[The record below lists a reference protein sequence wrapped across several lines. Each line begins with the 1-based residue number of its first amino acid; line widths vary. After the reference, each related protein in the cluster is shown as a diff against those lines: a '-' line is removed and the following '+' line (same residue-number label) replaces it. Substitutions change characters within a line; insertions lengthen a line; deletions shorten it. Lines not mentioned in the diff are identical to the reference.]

1 MLRLCLASG
10 GLLVI
15 NSSEPVRFTVNG
27 DWERTPL
34 RFTLR
39 QLAPS
44 ISASIVQLEAEF
56 GIQLFVRKHS
66 QGLSLTPGGRFFP
79 MKYPSFS
86 IGRGPSRD
94 RGGGG
99 PLAIGCLMTFSQLV
113 MPSLRAKFETAYP
126 DVRVRQFERN
136 QGQLFEMLRRGEID
150 VARTY
155 DLDLT

>member
-15 NSSEPVRFTVNG
+15 NSSEPVRFTANG

-66 QGLSLTPGGRFFP
+66 QGLSLTPGGRFFFNEVSKLLDWP
-79 MKYPSFS
+79 RPFARSR
-86 IGRGPSRD
+86 GRGSACHWLSD
-94 RGGGG
+94 DL
-99 PLAIGCLMTFSQLV
+99 LAIGDAV
-113 MPSLRAKFETAYP
+113 IE
-126 DVRVRQFERN
+126 
-136 QGQLFEMLRRGEID
+136 GEI
-150 VARTY
+150 
-155 DLDLT
+155 